1 MVALELQRDLIAEL
15 KHLLGEMVFKTPK
28 GAMSKLHIYEQNL
41 PIRTTQRA
49 PSVNRLPEEEFGED
63 ELNEEELD
71 EETLDEELE
80 EQFPYCIVKLDV
92 GKSDD
97 AQAAHIISTKLI
109 FGVYDDALDASGY
122 KDILNMMEDIRRRF
136 RTNPILNNRYAVQ
149 DEISWALPD
158 EDAETFPYFFG
169 AMYLD
174 WQAAE
179 YRRED
184 DFA

>member
-15 KHLLGEMVFKTPK
+15 EHLLGGMTFKTPK
-28 GAMSKLHIYEQNL
+28 GARSKLHFYAQNL
-41 PIRTTQRA
+41 PMRTTQRA
-49 PSVNRLPEEEFGED
+49 PSVNPLPEEELD
-63 ELNEEELD
+63 EEELD

-80 EQFPYCIVKLDV
+80 EQFPYCIVKIDV
-92 GKSDD
+92 GKSEN

-109 FGVYDDALDASGY
+109 LGIYDDALEASGY
-122 KDILNMMEDIRRRF
+122 KDVLNIIEDIRRRF
-136 RTNPILNNRYAVQ
+136 RTNPILNNRYVIQ
-149 DEISWALPD
+149 DEIYWALPD
-158 EDAETFPYFFG
+158 EDEETFPFFFG